1 MKKLLI
7 AVITVCIAV
16 CAFACVACEKNETSE
31 SSDNKIVAEVSAPSE
46 SAENSAENITENSAE
61 SALKATSDESA
72 DDSSAEA
79 TSGSVETGSDT
90 EPVTVGP
97 TADLP
102 EIVYSVKENM
112 KISELAQ
119 LLGDPIPTNPY
130 MSSHKTV
137 EAWELDDGWYLV
149 VKFDVLPIEQILLDN
164 SQTFDENGIRVLTT
178 EELTFIAQA
187 LSSRRAIS
195 AQLSKTGE
203 ETVVLFDKDAKQ

>member
-7 AVITVCIAV
+7 AFIAVCVAV

-46 SAENSAENITENSAE
+46 SAENSAE
-61 SALKATSDESA
+61 SALEATSDESA

-79 TSGSVETGSDT
+79 TSGSVEAGSDPQPITT
-90 EPVTVGP
+90 EP

-102 EIVYSVKENM
+102 EIVYSVREDM

-149 VKFDVLPIEQILLDN
+149 VKFNVLPIEGILLDN

-187 LSSRRAIS
+187 LSNRRAIS